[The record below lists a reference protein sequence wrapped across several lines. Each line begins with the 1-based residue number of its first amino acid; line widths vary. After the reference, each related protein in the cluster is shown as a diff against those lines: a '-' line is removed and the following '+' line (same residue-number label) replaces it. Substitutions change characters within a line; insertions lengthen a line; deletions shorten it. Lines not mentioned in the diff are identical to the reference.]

1 MTIMKKITI
10 LILCL
15 PLLMVGSMLAQETV
29 WVAAV
34 AAGAGNGTS
43 EANAYGS
50 FATALADI
58 NSTGDV
64 LRVVGTVPSGSH
76 NLSLT
81 SDTAPSGNKNFQ
93 YTIEGDATGSTLTG
107 TDGLTRMFTIN
118 NPSVGQD
125 VTFRNI
131 KFSGSTNFPSGGGAV
146 LLTNQAGV
154 SVTFENCRFEGN
166 SLASTVTTGG
176 GALSIANS
184 SVTITDCLFKENQ
197 ALRNGGAL
205 FINSANVNISK
216 TTFYKNS
223 TTDTA
228 SAFGG
233 GALFINGTAT
243 VTLDYCT
250 FFQNNIGHANQDYG
264 TIRTESTG
272 NGTTITNSLFYDN
285 KVKDPATGV
294 LGGAADWGSSPGGTQ
309 SFSKSIGQWITS
321 NIDFR
326 TNFISFVKA
335 STDPLIVAAKLA
347 SSNLTYDDA
356 SGKVKYNVPTVTGE
370 NSPIG
375 YVSAG
380 VDAGAWQ
387 SGLTLPSLSVKNND
401 FASDFSVS
409 YNAQTKN
416 LRVSHSNNESVSLEI
431 YNIIGSKVISFKSA
445 SKEENIS
452 ASNLQS
458 GVYILFVT
466 GSENKTFAKKFVIN

>member
-1 MTIMKKITI
+1 MKKITFFTF
-10 LILCL
+10 CL
-15 PLLMVGSMLAQETV
+15 TLFLVGIMSAQKTV

-34 AAGAGNGTS
+34 AAGAADGTS
-43 EANAYGS
+43 EANAYGN
-50 FATALADI
+50 FTTALAGI
-58 NSTGDV
+58 TGDGDI
-64 LRVVGTVPSGSH
+64 LRVVGTVVAGSH
-76 NLSLT
+76 NLSSATDLIPT
-81 SDTAPSGNKNFQ
+81 GNKNFQ

-107 TDGLTRMFTIN
+107 VSTGNRMFTIN
-118 NPSVGQD
+118 AASSGQD

-131 KFSGSTNFPSGGGAV
+131 KFTGSTNVTAGGGGV
-146 LLTNQAGV
+146 LLSNQAGV
-154 SVTFENCRFEGN
+154 NITFENCRFEGN
-166 SLASTVTTGG
+166 TLASTITTGG
-176 GALSIANS
+176 GALNIGNS
-184 SVTITDCLFKENQ
+184 SVLINNCLFKENTAVQ
-197 ALRNGGAL
+197 NGGAI
-205 FINSANVNISK
+205 FINAGSLTMN
-216 TTFYKNS
+216 TCTFYKNS
-223 TTDTA
+223 TSGTNQ
-228 SAFGG
+228 AFGAG
-233 GALFINGTAT
+233 VLYVNGAATT
-243 VTLDYCT
+243 VTIDQCT
-250 FFQNNIGHANQDYG
+250 FFENNIGHPNQDYG
-264 TIRTESTG
+264 GAIRSDNG
-272 NGTTITNSLFYDN
+272 NTTVRNSLFYNN
-285 KVKDPATGV
+285 KVKSTEGALAGPSDW
-294 LGGAADWGSSPGGTQ
+294 GGAPAGTQ
-309 SFSKSIGQWITS
+309 TFIKSIGQWITS
-321 NIDFR
+321 NIDTR
-326 TNFISFVKA
+326 TNFVSFVKGGL
-335 STDPLIVAAKLA
+335 DPLAAANLA